1 MEKPTRI
8 NRFYRPELDGLR
20 FFAFFLVFLQ
30 HLPIAEGYYTGP
42 WSVLVNSFEKI
53 HLRGWMGV
61 DLFLCLSS
69 YLIAKLLFLEWKTT
83 GRISIKNFFIRR
95 IFRIWPLYFLACLLA
110 FLIFPLLGWFGPS
123 LGDASDR
130 GLIQTYLIPYLC
142 LLGNWVTAFDGY
154 ASVKTLA
161 LLWTISLEE
170 QFYLM
175 IPFLLWFAKF
185 EKKSTLKI
193 FGFLLV
199 VTIIARIA
207 AVIMGTHYPF
217 IWVSTLTRLDPLVVG
232 TFLALFEDDLVPLTK
247 RFPVWVFALIGLGL
261 LEIVFLLPNMDP
273 QTINVVWQYFI
284 LDCGF
289 CCLIFAA
296 SQPGEFQRFFSLQ
309 VFTQLGKI
317 SYGLY
322 VYHVWAF
329 SISSWILRWA
339 ISHFSL
345 RLSLFIFEG
354 LEVLIGLI
362 VTIGISFVSYHLFE
376 KKFLKLKSGFSTIQS
391 RPV

>member
-1 MEKPTRI
+1 MEKITPIT
-8 NRFYRPELDGLR
+8 RFYRPELDGLR

-30 HLPIAEGYYTGP
+30 HLPMAEGFYVGP
-42 WSVLVNSFEKI
+42 WSVFVNSFEKI

-69 YLIAKLLFLEWKTT
+69 YLIAKLLFLEWKMT
-83 GRISIKNFFIRR
+83 GQISAKHFFLRR
-95 IFRIWPLYFLACLLA
+95 IFRIWPLYFLACLLS
-110 FLIFPLLGWFGPS
+110 FLIFPLLGWLGPS
-123 LGDASDR
+123 FGDVSYH
-130 GLIQTYLIPYLC
+130 GLIQTYLMPYLC
-142 LLGNWVTAFDGY
+142 LMGNWVTAVDGY
-154 ASVKTLA
+154 APVKTLA

-170 QFYLM
+170 QFYVM
-175 IPFLLWFAKF
+175 SPFLLRLAKF
-185 EKKSTLKI
+185 EKKSILKV

-199 VTIIARIA
+199 VTIVARIA

-217 IWVSTLTRLDPLVVG
+217 IWVSTLTRLDPLALG
-232 TFLALFEDDLVPLTK
+232 TCLALFEDDLVPLTR
-247 RFPVWVFALIGLGL
+247 RFPAWAFALIGLGL

-296 SQPGEFQRFFSLQ
+296 SQPGRFQRFFSLW

-329 SISSWILRWA
+329 SITSLVLMGA
-339 ISHFSL
+339 ISRFGL
-345 RLSLFIFEG
+345 RLNLFVFEV
-354 LEVLIGLI
+354 LEMLIGLGI
-362 VTIGISFVSYHLFE
+362 TIIISLVSYHCFE
-376 KKFLKLKSGFSTIQS
+376 KTFLKLKNRFSTIQS
-391 RPV
+391 RPI